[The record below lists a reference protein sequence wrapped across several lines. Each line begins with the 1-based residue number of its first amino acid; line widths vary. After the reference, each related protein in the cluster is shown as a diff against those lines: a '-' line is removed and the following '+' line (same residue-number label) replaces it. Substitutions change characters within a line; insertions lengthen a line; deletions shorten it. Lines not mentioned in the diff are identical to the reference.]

1 MKIFVTLGTQKFQ
14 FDRLLKKL
22 DELVEQNK
30 IRSEDL
36 TVQCVYAEYQP
47 KNFTMFAM
55 KPQNEIEEIM
65 KNVDLVITHSGT
77 GSIITSLKLE
87 KNIIIVPRLKK
98 YGEHVDN
105 HQVELA
111 EVFKEKV
118 NVIVVDDMN
127 DLEKA
132 IQESMTHKYRK
143 WKSNN
148 KEMIESID
156 KDIIKTKEVL
166 NNE

>member
-1 MKIFVTLGTQKFQ
+1 MIFVTLGSQKFQ
-14 FDRLLKKL
+14 FDRLLKEIDRLCECGIIK
-22 DELVEQNK
+22 EK
-30 IRSEDL
+30 
-36 TVQCVYAEYQP
+36 VYAQTGESNYEPINYEYRKFMDRKEFQ
-47 KNFTMFAM
+47 KYMDECET
-55 KPQNEIEEIM
+55 
-65 KNVDLVITHSGT
+65 VITHGGT
-77 GSIITSLKLE
+77 GAIITAIK
-87 KNIIIVPRLKK
+87 KGKKVIAVPRLAK

-132 IQESMTHKYRK
+132 IQESMTHKYGK
-143 WKSNN
+143 WESNN

-156 KDIIKTKEVL
+156 SDIRATIKF
-166 NNE
+166 